1 MKVKNRSC
9 IRRLSFKTLMAAR
22 KRNIIA
28 VLAIALTALLF
39 TSLFTI
45 VMSINETNQNYQF
58 RSVGG
63 YAHGAFKDVD
73 EDQIAVLSAHPDV
86 KAVGVRTV
94 LGLATQ
100 GAFEKDY
107 AEVSYMDDNNAKWSF
122 SQPTVGRTPKS
133 GNEITM
139 DTKALEL
146 LGVKPELGAQVKV
159 TYTLADKE
167 QMGWDITD
175 TFTLVGWWDYDELL
189 SVHFLNVSKEYA
201 QKIERKA
208 VAGGMKPFRTDLSVM
223 LRSSLN
229 IENDLTRIGEDCG
242 YSIGEEAGQLRIGV
256 NWGYT
261 ATQVWDTLGVGG
273 ILAMLAVLIL
283 VAFTGYLVIYN
294 IFQIS
299 VAGDIRYYGLLKT
312 IGVTPK
318 QLRRLIHQQA
328 LLLSALGIPAGL
340 LLGYGVGAA
349 AVPITMSTSTMG
361 GRYTTVSVSPWIFL
375 FSSVFALLTVLL
387 SCARP
392 GRIAGRVSPVE
403 AVCYTERQSSGKTHR
418 KGGKVTPIQM
428 AAANLGRDKK
438 KTALVMV
445 SLSLTVVL
453 LNLLVT
459 FIGGF
464 DMDKYLSRRSCADF
478 LISTPDYF
486 NYRGFSLTKEAV
498 EPVRA
503 NTAHSLEGFAYQTG
517 GVGMYLPE
525 SVWRDEA
532 AFYSRDTDM
541 DIDTLLAQTPR
552 DGDKV
557 QAVSQIEGLDP
568 TLGEKLTVIDG
579 SLDSL
584 WEPDSHAIAI
594 AVNLDDSGKL
604 PDPGIY
610 PAVGEKIKVT
620 YGNGDT
626 AYDVNYT
633 VCALVDVPYNMS
645 SRFYTMGYE
654 AILSADALYRDAGE
668 DNVFPMLYLFD
679 TPSPEAEAAA
689 ESYLAQLTSDPD
701 SPLMYESKATHRAYF
716 QEFRM
721 TFVIL
726 GGLLCAIIGIG
737 GYSEFLQR
745 HDDRHS
751 GAEPGIR
758 GFAVG
763 GHDRPSAG
771 NHASLGGA
779 AVHPWFRPDRGASV
793 RRGEPAGGAAS
804 GKRLLVLQLSLHHH
818 PGTGHAARIY
828 RAWLCHPG
836 GHVPSGGEA
845 EHRRAAEKSGYV
857 TMETAGSRS
866 ASRCFLNF
874 FALSCVLLE
883 LY

>member
-1 MKVKNRSC
+1 MKVKNGSC
-9 IRRLSFKTLMAAR
+9 IRHLSFKTLMAAR

-201 QKIERKA
+201 QKIEKKA
-208 VAGGMKPFRTDLSVM
+208 VAGGLKPFRTDLSVM

-318 QLRRLIHQQA
+318 QLRRLIRQQA
-328 LLLSALGIPAGL
+328 LLLSALGIPVGL

-349 AVPITMSTSTMG
+349 AVPITMSTSMRQKADYIKMYEYIIPKVLKAEDPQAFYWPASPSSG
-361 GRYTTVSVSPWIFL
+361 GSFDDPQDPTRGDVHYWMVWHGLLPFTDYRNHQFRYVSEFGFQSFPCMETIESFTAPEDRNV
-375 FSSVFALLTVLL
+375 FSYVMEKHQRNASAN
-387 SCARP
+387 
-392 GRIAGRVSPVE
+392 GRILFYLSQMYLYPRSLELLVYASQLLQAQAMQYGVEHWRRHRGCCMGAVVWQLNDCWPVASWASIDYFGRWKALHYYEKRFFAPVLISCHEEGILSQNTNVNAEPFGLKKSAHLNVSNETMQKFRGKAKWSLRRPDASVIEEGSFDVTVPALSAVWLPEQDFSNYGTYDTYYSYQLLDEAGNGVGEGSVLFCAPKHFRFADPELNAFVKDDDIIVTAKGYARSVE
-403 AVCYTERQSSGKTHR
+403 
-418 KGGKVTPIQM
+418 IQ
-428 AAANLGRDKK
+428 AGAD
-438 KTALVMV
+438 
-445 SLSLTVVL
+445 VVL
-453 LNLLVT
+453 SDNY
-459 FIGGF
+459 F
-464 DMDKYLSRRSCADF
+464 DMD
-478 LISTPDYF
+478 
-486 NYRGFSLTKEAV
+486 
-498 EPVRA
+498 
-503 NTAHSLEGFAYQTG
+503 G
-517 GVGMYLPE
+517 GVKAVKILRGSVDSVSVR
-525 SVWRDEA
+525 SVW
-532 AFYSRDTDM
+532 
-541 DIDTLLAQTPR
+541 DIR
-552 DGDKV
+552 
-557 QAVSQIEGLDP
+557 
-568 TLGEKLTVIDG
+568 
-579 SLDSL
+579 
-584 WEPDSHAIAI
+584 
-594 AVNLDDSGKL
+594 
-604 PDPGIY
+604 
-610 PAVGEKIKVT
+610 
-620 YGNGDT
+620 
-626 AYDVNYT
+626 
-633 VCALVDVPYNMS
+633 
-645 SRFYTMGYE
+645 
-654 AILSADALYRDAGE
+654 
-668 DNVFPMLYLFD
+668 
-679 TPSPEAEAAA
+679 
-689 ESYLAQLTSDPD
+689 
-701 SPLMYESKATHRAYF
+701 
-716 QEFRM
+716 
-721 TFVIL
+721 
-726 GGLLCAIIGIG
+726 
-737 GYSEFLQR
+737 
-745 HDDRHS
+745 
-751 GAEPGIR
+751 
-758 GFAVG
+758 
-763 GHDRPSAG
+763 
-771 NHASLGGA
+771 
-779 AVHPWFRPDRGASV
+779 
-793 RRGEPAGGAAS
+793 
-804 GKRLLVLQLSLHHH
+804 
-818 PGTGHAARIY
+818 
-828 RAWLCHPG
+828 
-836 GHVPSGGEA
+836 
-845 EHRRAAEKSGYV
+845 
-857 TMETAGSRS
+857 
-866 ASRCFLNF
+866 
-874 FALSCVLLE
+874 
-883 LY
+883 

>member
-1 MKVKNRSC
+1 MKVKNGSC
-9 IRRLSFKTLMAAR
+9 IRHSSFKTLTAAK

-45 VMSINETNQNYQF
+45 VLSINETNQNYQF

-122 SQPTVGRTPKS
+122 SQPTVGRTPQS

-146 LGVKPELGAQVKV
+146 LGVKPELGAQVNV

-167 QMGWDITD
+167 QMGWDVTD
-175 TFTLVGWWDYDELL
+175 TFTLVGWWDYDELM

-201 QKIERKA
+201 QKINKLA
-208 VAGGMKPFRTDLSVM
+208 VAGGLKPFRTDLSVM

-261 ATQVWDTLGVGG
+261 ATQVWDTLGMGG

-318 QLRRLIHQQA
+318 QLRRLIRQQA

-340 LLGYGVGAA
+340 LLGYGVGVV
-349 AVPITMSTSTMG
+349 AVPITMSTSTVG
-361 GRYTTVSVSPWIFL
+361 GKYTTVSISPWIFL
-375 FSSVFALLTVLL
+375 FSTVFALLTVLL

-403 AVCYTERQSSGKTHR
+403 AVRYTERQSAGKTHR
-418 KGGKVTPIQM
+418 KGGKVTPVQM

-464 DMDKYLSRRSCADF
+464 DMDKYLSQRSCADF
-478 LISTPDYF
+478 LISTPGYF
-486 NYRGFSLTKEAV
+486 NYRGSTLTKEAV

-503 NTAHSLEGFAYQTG
+503 NTMHSLEGFAYQTG

-525 SVWRDEA
+525 NVWRDEA
-532 AFYSRDTDM
+532 AHYSRYTDM

-557 QAVSQIEGLDP
+557 QALSQIEGLDP
-568 TLGEKLTVIDG
+568 ALGEKLMVIDG
-579 SLDSL
+579 SLGPL
-584 WEPDSHAIAI
+584 WEPDSYAIAI

-604 PDPGIY
+604 SAPESY

-620 YGNGDT
+620 YGNGD
-626 AYDVNYT
+626 AAHNVNYT
-633 VCALVDVPYNMS
+633 VCALVDLPYNMS
-645 SRFYTMGYE
+645 SRFYTMGYQ
-654 AILSADALYRDAGE
+654 AILSADALFRDAGE

-679 TPSPEAEAAA
+679 TPDEESEAAA
-689 ESYLAQLTSDPD
+689 ESYLARLTSDPD
-701 SPLMYESKATHRAYF
+701 SPLVYESKATHRAYF
-716 QEFRM
+716 REFQM

-726 GGLLCAIIGIG
+726 GGLLCAIIGIV
-737 GYSEFLQR
+737 
-745 HDDRHS
+745 
-751 GAEPGIR
+751 GI
-758 GFAVG
+758 
-763 GHDRPSAG
+763 
-771 NHASLGGA
+771 
-779 AVHPWFRPDRGASV
+779 
-793 RRGEPAGGAAS
+793 
-804 GKRLLVLQLSLHHH
+804 
-818 PGTGHAARIY
+818 
-828 RAWLCHPG
+828 
-836 GHVPSGGEA
+836 
-845 EHRRAAEKSGYV
+845 
-857 TMETAGSRS
+857 
-866 ASRCFLNF
+866 LNF
-874 FALSCVLLE
+874 FNAMMTAILARSREFAVLQAVGMTGRQLKEMLLWEGLLYTLGSGLIAGLLSAAVNPLAGQLLE
-883 LY
+883 GAYWFYSYHYTITPVLAMLPVFLLLGCAIPALMYRQAVKQSIVERLRSLDT

>member
-1 MKVKNRSC
+1 MKVKNGSC

-94 LGLATQ
+94 LGLAMQ

-201 QKIERKA
+201 QKIEKKA
-208 VAGGMKPFRTDLSVM
+208 VAGGLKPFRTDLSVM

-318 QLRRLIHQQA
+318 QLRRLIRQQA
-328 LLLSALGIPAGL
+328 LLLSALGIPVGL

-349 AVPITMSTSTMG
+349 AVPITMSTSTVG

-375 FSSVFALLTVLL
+375 FSTVFALLTVLL

-403 AVCYTERQSSGKTHR
+403 AVRYTERQSAGKTHR
-418 KGGKVTPIQM
+418 KGSKVTPVQM

-486 NYRGFSLTKEAV
+486 NYRGFPLTKEAV

-541 DIDTLLAQTPR
+541 DIDALLAQTPR

-557 QAVSQIEGLDP
+557 QAASQIEGLDP

-610 PAVGEKIKVT
+610 PTVGEKIKVT

-721 TFVIL
+721 AFVIL
-726 GGLLCAIIGIG
+726 GGLLCAIIGIV
-737 GYSEFLQR
+737 
-745 HDDRHS
+745 
-751 GAEPGIR
+751 GI
-758 GFAVG
+758 
-763 GHDRPSAG
+763 
-771 NHASLGGA
+771 
-779 AVHPWFRPDRGASV
+779 
-793 RRGEPAGGAAS
+793 
-804 GKRLLVLQLSLHHH
+804 
-818 PGTGHAARIY
+818 
-828 RAWLCHPG
+828 
-836 GHVPSGGEA
+836 
-845 EHRRAAEKSGYV
+845 
-857 TMETAGSRS
+857 
-866 ASRCFLNF
+866 LNF
-874 FALSCVLLE
+874 FNAMMTAILARSREFAVLQSVGMTGRQLETMLLWEGLLYTLGSGLIAGLLSAAINPLAGRLLE
-883 LY
+883 SAYWFYSYHYTITPVLAMLPAFIVLGCAIPAVMYRQAVKQSIVERLRSLDT

>member
-1 MKVKNRSC
+1 MKVKNGSC
-9 IRRLSFKTLMAAR
+9 IRHLSFKTLMSAK

-73 EDQIAVLSAHPDV
+73 EDQIAVLSAHPGV

-107 AEVSYMDDNNAKWSF
+107 AEISYMDDNNAKWSF

-133 GNEITM
+133 GNEISM

-167 QMGWDITD
+167 QMGWDVTD

-201 QKIERKA
+201 QKIEKKA

-261 ATQVWDTLGVGG
+261 ATQIWDTLGVGG

-318 QLRRLIHQQA
+318 QLRRLIRQQA
-328 LLLSALGIPAGL
+328 LLLSALGIPVGL

-403 AVCYTERQSSGKTHR
+403 AVRYTERQSAGKTHR
-418 KGGKVTPIQM
+418 KGSKVTPVQM

-541 DIDTLLAQTPR
+541 DIDALLAQTPR

-668 DNVFPMLYLFD
+668 DNVFPMVYLFD

-716 QEFRM
+716 HEFRM

-726 GGLLCAIIGIG
+726 GGLLCAIIGVV
-737 GYSEFLQR
+737 
-745 HDDRHS
+745 
-751 GAEPGIR
+751 GI
-758 GFAVG
+758 
-763 GHDRPSAG
+763 
-771 NHASLGGA
+771 
-779 AVHPWFRPDRGASV
+779 
-793 RRGEPAGGAAS
+793 
-804 GKRLLVLQLSLHHH
+804 
-818 PGTGHAARIY
+818 
-828 RAWLCHPG
+828 
-836 GHVPSGGEA
+836 
-845 EHRRAAEKSGYV
+845 
-857 TMETAGSRS
+857 
-866 ASRCFLNF
+866 LNF
-874 FALSCVLLE
+874 FNAMMTAILARSREFAVLQSVGMTGRQLETMLLWEGLLYTLGSGLIAGLLSAAVNPLAGRLLE
-883 LY
+883 SAYWFYSYHYTITPVLAMLPAFIVLGCAIPAVMYRQAVKQSIVERLRSLDT

>member
-1 MKVKNRSC
+1 MKVKNGSC
-9 IRRLSFKTLMAAR
+9 IRHLSFKTLMAAR

-318 QLRRLIHQQA
+318 QLRRLIRQQA
-328 LLLSALGIPAGL
+328 LLLSVLGIPVGL

-375 FSSVFALLTVLL
+375 FSTVFALLTVLL

-403 AVCYTERQSSGKTHR
+403 AVRYTERQSAGKTHR
-418 KGGKVTPIQM
+418 KGSKVTPVQM

-541 DIDTLLAQTPR
+541 DIDALLAQTPR

-557 QAVSQIEGLDP
+557 QAASQIEGLDP

-584 WEPDSHAIAI
+584 WEPGSHAIAI

-668 DNVFPMLYLFD
+668 DNVFPMVYLFD

-716 QEFRM
+716 REFRM

-726 GGLLCAIIGIG
+726 GGLLCAIIGIV
-737 GYSEFLQR
+737 
-745 HDDRHS
+745 
-751 GAEPGIR
+751 GI
-758 GFAVG
+758 
-763 GHDRPSAG
+763 
-771 NHASLGGA
+771 
-779 AVHPWFRPDRGASV
+779 
-793 RRGEPAGGAAS
+793 
-804 GKRLLVLQLSLHHH
+804 
-818 PGTGHAARIY
+818 
-828 RAWLCHPG
+828 
-836 GHVPSGGEA
+836 
-845 EHRRAAEKSGYV
+845 
-857 TMETAGSRS
+857 
-866 ASRCFLNF
+866 LNF
-874 FALSCVLLE
+874 FNAMMTAILARSREFAVLQSVGMTGRQLETMLLWEGLLYTLGSGLIAGLLSAAINPLAGRLLE
-883 LY
+883 SAYWFYSYHYTITPVLAMLPAFIVLGCAIPAVMYRQAVKQSIVERLRSLDT

>member
-1 MKVKNRSC
+1 MKVKNGSC
-9 IRRLSFKTLMAAR
+9 IRHLSFKTLMAAR

-201 QKIERKA
+201 QKIEKKA
-208 VAGGMKPFRTDLSVM
+208 VAGGLKPFRTDLSVM

-318 QLRRLIHQQA
+318 QLRRLIRQQA
-328 LLLSALGIPAGL
+328 LLLSVLGIPVGL

-349 AVPITMSTSTMG
+349 AVPITMSISTVG

-375 FSSVFALLTVLL
+375 FSTVFALLTVLL

-403 AVCYTERQSSGKTHR
+403 AVRYTERQSAGKTYR
-418 KGGKVTPIQM
+418 KGGKVTPVQM
-428 AAANLGRDKK
+428 AAVNLGRDKK

-517 GVGMYLPE
+517 EVGMYLPE

-532 AFYSRDTDM
+532 VFYSRDTDM
-541 DIDTLLAQTPR
+541 DIDALLAQTPR

-689 ESYLAQLTSDPD
+689 ESYLARLTSDPD

-726 GGLLCAIIGIG
+726 GGLLCAIIGIV
-737 GYSEFLQR
+737 
-745 HDDRHS
+745 
-751 GAEPGIR
+751 GI
-758 GFAVG
+758 
-763 GHDRPSAG
+763 
-771 NHASLGGA
+771 
-779 AVHPWFRPDRGASV
+779 
-793 RRGEPAGGAAS
+793 
-804 GKRLLVLQLSLHHH
+804 
-818 PGTGHAARIY
+818 
-828 RAWLCHPG
+828 
-836 GHVPSGGEA
+836 
-845 EHRRAAEKSGYV
+845 
-857 TMETAGSRS
+857 
-866 ASRCFLNF
+866 LNF
-874 FALSCVLLE
+874 FNAMMTAILARSREFAVLQSVGMTGRQLETMLLWEGLLYTLGSGLIAGLLSAAVNPLAGRLLE
-883 LY
+883 SAYWFYSYHYTITPVLAMLPAFIVLGCAIPAVMYRQAVKQSIVERLRSLDT

>member
-1 MKVKNRSC
+1 MKVKNGSC
-9 IRRLSFKTLMAAR
+9 IRHLSFKTLMAAR

-201 QKIERKA
+201 QKIDKLA
-208 VAGGMKPFRTDLSVM
+208 VAGGLKPFRTDLSVM

-242 YSIGEEAGQLRIGV
+242 YSIGEETGQLRIGV

-318 QLRRLIHQQA
+318 QLRRLIRQQA
-328 LLLSALGIPAGL
+328 LLLSVLGIPVGL

-375 FSSVFALLTVLL
+375 FSTVFALLTVLL

-403 AVCYTERQSSGKTHR
+403 AVRYTERQSAGKTHR
-418 KGGKVTPIQM
+418 KGSKVTPVQM

-541 DIDTLLAQTPR
+541 DIDALLAQTPR

-557 QAVSQIEGLDP
+557 QAASQIEGLDP

-584 WEPDSHAIAI
+584 WEPGSHAIAI

-668 DNVFPMLYLFD
+668 DNVFPMVYLFD

-716 QEFRM
+716 REFRM

-726 GGLLCAIIGIG
+726 GGLLCAIIGIV
-737 GYSEFLQR
+737 
-745 HDDRHS
+745 
-751 GAEPGIR
+751 GI
-758 GFAVG
+758 
-763 GHDRPSAG
+763 
-771 NHASLGGA
+771 
-779 AVHPWFRPDRGASV
+779 
-793 RRGEPAGGAAS
+793 
-804 GKRLLVLQLSLHHH
+804 
-818 PGTGHAARIY
+818 
-828 RAWLCHPG
+828 
-836 GHVPSGGEA
+836 
-845 EHRRAAEKSGYV
+845 
-857 TMETAGSRS
+857 
-866 ASRCFLNF
+866 LNF
-874 FALSCVLLE
+874 FNAMMTAILARSREFAVLQSVGMTGRQLETMLLWEGLLYTLGSGLIAGLLSAAINPLAGRLLE
-883 LY
+883 SAYWFYSYHYTITPVLAMLPAFIVLGCAIPAVMYRQAVKQSIVERLRSLDT

>member
-1 MKVKNRSC
+1 MKVKNGSC

-45 VMSINETNQNYQF
+45 VMSINDTNQNYQF

-73 EDQIAVLSAHPDV
+73 KDQIAVLSAHPDV

-139 DTKALEL
+139 DTKAMEL
-146 LGVKPELGAQVKV
+146 LGVKPELGAQVKL

-167 QMGWDITD
+167 QMGWDVTD

-201 QKIERKA
+201 QKIDKLA
-208 VAGGMKPFRTDLSVM
+208 VAGGLKPFRTDLSVM

-242 YSIGEEAGQLRIGV
+242 YSIGEDAGQLRIGV

-273 ILAMLAVLIL
+273 ILAMLAVLVL

-318 QLRRLIHQQA
+318 QLRRLIRQQA
-328 LLLSALGIPAGL
+328 LLLSALGIPVGL
-340 LLGYGVGAA
+340 LLGYAVGAA

-375 FSSVFALLTVLL
+375 FSTVFALLTVLL

-403 AVCYTERQSSGKTHR
+403 AVRYTERQSAGKTHL

-478 LISTPDYF
+478 LISTPSYF
-486 NYRGFSLTKEAV
+486 NYQGSTLTKEAV

-503 NTAHSLEGFAYQTG
+503 NTAHALEGFAYQTG

-532 AFYSRDTDM
+532 AHYSRDTGM
-541 DIDTLLAQTPR
+541 DIDALLAQTPR

-568 TLGEKLTVIDG
+568 ALAEKLTVIDG

-584 WEPDSHAIAI
+584 WEPGSHAIAI
-594 AVNLDDSGKL
+594 AMNLEDSGKL

-626 AYDVNYT
+626 AYDVTYT

-645 SRFYTMGYE
+645 SRFYTMGYQ

-679 TPSPEAEAAA
+679 APSPEAEAAA

-716 QEFRM
+716 REFQM

-726 GGLLCAIIGIG
+726 GGLLCAIIGVV
-737 GYSEFLQR
+737 
-745 HDDRHS
+745 
-751 GAEPGIR
+751 GI
-758 GFAVG
+758 
-763 GHDRPSAG
+763 
-771 NHASLGGA
+771 
-779 AVHPWFRPDRGASV
+779 
-793 RRGEPAGGAAS
+793 
-804 GKRLLVLQLSLHHH
+804 
-818 PGTGHAARIY
+818 
-828 RAWLCHPG
+828 
-836 GHVPSGGEA
+836 
-845 EHRRAAEKSGYV
+845 
-857 TMETAGSRS
+857 
-866 ASRCFLNF
+866 LNF
-874 FALSCVLLE
+874 FNAMMTAILARSREFAVLQSVGMTGRQLETMLLWEGLLYTLGSGLIAGLLSAAINPLAGRLLE
-883 LY
+883 SAYWFYSYHYTITPVLAMLPTFILLGCAIPAVMYRQAVKQSIVERLRGLDT

>member
-1 MKVKNRSC
+1 M
-9 IRRLSFKTLMAAR
+9 
-22 KRNIIA
+22 
-28 VLAIALTALLF
+28 
-39 TSLFTI
+39 
-45 VMSINETNQNYQF
+45 
-58 RSVGG
+58 
-63 YAHGAFKDVD
+63 
-73 EDQIAVLSAHPDV
+73 
-86 KAVGVRTV
+86 
-94 LGLATQ
+94 
-100 GAFEKDY
+100 
-107 AEVSYMDDNNAKWSF
+107 
-122 SQPTVGRTPKS
+122 
-133 GNEITM
+133 
-139 DTKALEL
+139 
-146 LGVKPELGAQVKV
+146 
-159 TYTLADKE
+159 
-167 QMGWDITD
+167 
-175 TFTLVGWWDYDELL
+175 
-189 SVHFLNVSKEYA
+189 
-201 QKIERKA
+201 
-208 VAGGMKPFRTDLSVM
+208 
-223 LRSSLN
+223 
-229 IENDLTRIGEDCG
+229 
-242 YSIGEEAGQLRIGV
+242 
-256 NWGYT
+256 
-261 ATQVWDTLGVGG
+261 
-273 ILAMLAVLIL
+273 
-283 VAFTGYLVIYN
+283 
-294 IFQIS
+294 
-299 VAGDIRYYGLLKT
+299 
-312 IGVTPK
+312 
-318 QLRRLIHQQA
+318 
-328 LLLSALGIPAGL
+328 
-340 LLGYGVGAA
+340 
-349 AVPITMSTSTMG
+349 
-361 GRYTTVSVSPWIFL
+361 
-375 FSSVFALLTVLL
+375 
-387 SCARP
+387 
-392 GRIAGRVSPVE
+392 E

-541 DIDTLLAQTPR
+541 DIDALLAQTPR

-557 QAVSQIEGLDP
+557 QAASQIEGLDP

-668 DNVFPMLYLFD
+668 DNVFPMVYLFD

-689 ESYLAQLTSDPD
+689 ESYLARLTSDPD

-726 GGLLCAIIGIG
+726 GGLLCAIIGIV
-737 GYSEFLQR
+737 
-745 HDDRHS
+745 
-751 GAEPGIR
+751 GI
-758 GFAVG
+758 
-763 GHDRPSAG
+763 
-771 NHASLGGA
+771 
-779 AVHPWFRPDRGASV
+779 
-793 RRGEPAGGAAS
+793 
-804 GKRLLVLQLSLHHH
+804 
-818 PGTGHAARIY
+818 
-828 RAWLCHPG
+828 
-836 GHVPSGGEA
+836 
-845 EHRRAAEKSGYV
+845 
-857 TMETAGSRS
+857 
-866 ASRCFLNF
+866 LNF
-874 FALSCVLLE
+874 FNAMMTAILARSREFAVLQSVGMTGRQLETMLLWEGLLYTLGSGLIAGLLSAAVNPLAGRLLE
-883 LY
+883 SAYWFYSYHYTITPVLAMLPAFIVLGCAIPAVMYRQAVKQSIVERLRSLDT

>member
-1 MKVKNRSC
+1 MKVKNGSC
-9 IRRLSFKTLMAAR
+9 IRHLSFKTLMAAR

-201 QKIERKA
+201 QKIDKLA
-208 VAGGMKPFRTDLSVM
+208 VAGGLKPFRTDLSVM

-242 YSIGEEAGQLRIGV
+242 YSIGEDAGQLRIGV

-318 QLRRLIHQQA
+318 QLRRLIRQQA
-328 LLLSALGIPAGL
+328 LLLSVLGIPVGL

-375 FSSVFALLTVLL
+375 FSTVFALLTVLL

-403 AVCYTERQSSGKTHR
+403 AVRYTERQSAGKTHR
-418 KGGKVTPIQM
+418 KGSKVTPVQM

-541 DIDTLLAQTPR
+541 DIDALLAQTPR

-557 QAVSQIEGLDP
+557 QAASQIEGLDP

-584 WEPDSHAIAI
+584 WEPGSHAIAI

-668 DNVFPMLYLFD
+668 DNVFPMVYLFD

-716 QEFRM
+716 REFRM

-726 GGLLCAIIGIG
+726 GGLLCAIIGIV
-737 GYSEFLQR
+737 
-745 HDDRHS
+745 
-751 GAEPGIR
+751 GI
-758 GFAVG
+758 
-763 GHDRPSAG
+763 
-771 NHASLGGA
+771 
-779 AVHPWFRPDRGASV
+779 
-793 RRGEPAGGAAS
+793 
-804 GKRLLVLQLSLHHH
+804 
-818 PGTGHAARIY
+818 
-828 RAWLCHPG
+828 
-836 GHVPSGGEA
+836 
-845 EHRRAAEKSGYV
+845 
-857 TMETAGSRS
+857 
-866 ASRCFLNF
+866 LNF
-874 FALSCVLLE
+874 FNAMMTAILARSREFAVLQSVGMTGRQLETMLLWEGLLYTLGSGLIAGLLSAAINPLAGRLLE
-883 LY
+883 SAYWFYSYHYTITPVLAMLPAFIVLGCAIPAVMYRQAVKQSIVERLRSLDT

>member
-1 MKVKNRSC
+1 MKVKNGSC
-9 IRRLSFKTLMAAR
+9 IRHLSFKTLMSAR

-318 QLRRLIHQQA
+318 QLRRLIRQQA
-328 LLLSALGIPAGL
+328 LLLSVLGIPVGL

-375 FSSVFALLTVLL
+375 FSTVFALLTVLL

-403 AVCYTERQSSGKTHR
+403 AVRYTERQSAGKTHR
-418 KGGKVTPIQM
+418 KGSKVTPVQM

-604 PDPGIY
+604 PNPGIY

-626 AYDVNYT
+626 AHDVTYT

-668 DNVFPMLYLFD
+668 DNVFPMVYLFD

-716 QEFRM
+716 REFRM

-726 GGLLCAIIGIG
+726 GGLLCAIIGIV
-737 GYSEFLQR
+737 
-745 HDDRHS
+745 
-751 GAEPGIR
+751 GI
-758 GFAVG
+758 
-763 GHDRPSAG
+763 
-771 NHASLGGA
+771 
-779 AVHPWFRPDRGASV
+779 
-793 RRGEPAGGAAS
+793 
-804 GKRLLVLQLSLHHH
+804 
-818 PGTGHAARIY
+818 
-828 RAWLCHPG
+828 
-836 GHVPSGGEA
+836 
-845 EHRRAAEKSGYV
+845 
-857 TMETAGSRS
+857 
-866 ASRCFLNF
+866 LNF
-874 FALSCVLLE
+874 FNAMMTAILARSREFAVLQSVGMTGRQLETMLLWEGLLYTLGSGLIAGLLSAAINPLAGRLLE
-883 LY
+883 SAYWFYSYHYTITPVLAMLPAFIVLGCAIPAVMYRQAVKQSIVERLRSLDT

>member
-1 MKVKNRSC
+1 MKVKNGSC

-318 QLRRLIHQQA
+318 QLRRLIRQQA

-375 FSSVFALLTVLL
+375 FSTVFALLTVLL

-403 AVCYTERQSSGKTHR
+403 AVRYTERQSAGKTHR
-418 KGGKVTPIQM
+418 KGSKVTPVQM

-541 DIDTLLAQTPR
+541 DIDALLAQTPR

-557 QAVSQIEGLDP
+557 QAASQIEGLDP

-584 WEPDSHAIAI
+584 WEPGSHAIAI

-716 QEFRM
+716 REFRM

-726 GGLLCAIIGIG
+726 GGLLCAIIGIV
-737 GYSEFLQR
+737 
-745 HDDRHS
+745 
-751 GAEPGIR
+751 GI
-758 GFAVG
+758 
-763 GHDRPSAG
+763 
-771 NHASLGGA
+771 
-779 AVHPWFRPDRGASV
+779 
-793 RRGEPAGGAAS
+793 
-804 GKRLLVLQLSLHHH
+804 
-818 PGTGHAARIY
+818 
-828 RAWLCHPG
+828 
-836 GHVPSGGEA
+836 
-845 EHRRAAEKSGYV
+845 
-857 TMETAGSRS
+857 
-866 ASRCFLNF
+866 LNF
-874 FALSCVLLE
+874 FNAMMTAILARSREFAVLQSVGMTGRQLETMLLWEGLLYTLGSGLIAGLLSAAINPLAGRLLE
-883 LY
+883 SAYWFYSYHYTITPVLAMLPAFIVLGCAIPAVMYRQAVKQSIVERLRSLDT

>member
-1 MKVKNRSC
+1 MKVKNGSC
-9 IRRLSFKTLMAAR
+9 IRHLSFKTLMAAR

-167 QMGWDITD
+167 QMGWDVTD
-175 TFTLVGWWDYDELL
+175 TFTLVGWWDYDELM

-201 QKIERKA
+201 QKIEKKA
-208 VAGGMKPFRTDLSVM
+208 VAGGLKPFRTDLSVM

-318 QLRRLIHQQA
+318 QLRRLIRQQA

-349 AVPITMSTSTMG
+349 AVPITMSISTMG
-361 GRYTTVSVSPWIFL
+361 GRYTAVSVSPWIFL
-375 FSSVFALLTVLL
+375 FSTVFALLTVLL

-403 AVCYTERQSSGKTHR
+403 AVRYTERQSAGKTHR
-418 KGGKVTPIQM
+418 KGSKVTPVQM

-464 DMDKYLSRRSCADF
+464 DMDKYLSRQSCADF

-541 DIDTLLAQTPR
+541 DIDALLAQTPR

-557 QAVSQIEGLDP
+557 QAASQIEGLDP

-716 QEFRM
+716 RESQM

-726 GGLLCAIIGIG
+726 GGLLCAIIGIV
-737 GYSEFLQR
+737 
-745 HDDRHS
+745 
-751 GAEPGIR
+751 GI
-758 GFAVG
+758 
-763 GHDRPSAG
+763 
-771 NHASLGGA
+771 
-779 AVHPWFRPDRGASV
+779 
-793 RRGEPAGGAAS
+793 
-804 GKRLLVLQLSLHHH
+804 
-818 PGTGHAARIY
+818 
-828 RAWLCHPG
+828 
-836 GHVPSGGEA
+836 
-845 EHRRAAEKSGYV
+845 
-857 TMETAGSRS
+857 
-866 ASRCFLNF
+866 LNF
-874 FALSCVLLE
+874 FNAMMTAILARSREFAVLQSVGMTGRQLEEMLLWEGLLYTLGSGLIAGLLSAAVNPLAGRLLE
-883 LY
+883 SAYWFYSYHYTITPVLAMLPAFIVLGCAIPAVMYRQAVKQSIVERLRSLDT

>member
-1 MKVKNRSC
+1 MKVKNGSC
-9 IRRLSFKTLMAAR
+9 IRHLSFKTLMAAR

-201 QKIERKA
+201 QKIDKLA
-208 VAGGMKPFRTDLSVM
+208 VAGGLKPFRTDLSVM

-242 YSIGEEAGQLRIGV
+242 YSIGEETGQLRIGV

-318 QLRRLIHQQA
+318 QLRRLIRQQA

-541 DIDTLLAQTPR
+541 DIDALLAQTPR

-557 QAVSQIEGLDP
+557 QAASQIEGLDP

-584 WEPDSHAIAI
+584 WEPGSHAIAI

-668 DNVFPMLYLFD
+668 DNVFPMVYLFD

-716 QEFRM
+716 REFRM

-726 GGLLCAIIGIG
+726 GGLLCAIIGIV
-737 GYSEFLQR
+737 
-745 HDDRHS
+745 
-751 GAEPGIR
+751 GI
-758 GFAVG
+758 
-763 GHDRPSAG
+763 
-771 NHASLGGA
+771 
-779 AVHPWFRPDRGASV
+779 
-793 RRGEPAGGAAS
+793 
-804 GKRLLVLQLSLHHH
+804 
-818 PGTGHAARIY
+818 
-828 RAWLCHPG
+828 
-836 GHVPSGGEA
+836 
-845 EHRRAAEKSGYV
+845 
-857 TMETAGSRS
+857 
-866 ASRCFLNF
+866 LNF
-874 FALSCVLLE
+874 FNAMMTAILARSREFAVLQSVGMTGRQLETMLLWEGLLYTLGSGLIAGLLSAAINPLAGRLLE
-883 LY
+883 SAYWFYSYHYTITPVLAMLPAFIVLGCAIPAVMYRQAVKQSIVERLRSLDT

>member
-1 MKVKNRSC
+1 MKVKNGSC
-9 IRRLSFKTLMAAR
+9 IRHLSFKTLMAAR

-73 EDQIAVLSAHPDV
+73 EDQIAVLSAHPGV

-201 QKIERKA
+201 QKIEKKA
-208 VAGGMKPFRTDLSVM
+208 VAGGLKPFRTDLSVM

-318 QLRRLIHQQA
+318 QLRRLIRQQA

-349 AVPITMSTSTMG
+349 AVPITMSISTMG

-375 FSSVFALLTVLL
+375 FSTVFALLTVLL

-403 AVCYTERQSSGKTHR
+403 AVRYTERQSAGKTHR
-418 KGGKVTPIQM
+418 KGSKVTPVQM

-464 DMDKYLSRRSCADF
+464 DMDKYLSRQSCADF

-541 DIDTLLAQTPR
+541 DIDALLAQTPR

-557 QAVSQIEGLDP
+557 QAASQIEGLDP

-594 AVNLDDSGKL
+594 AVNLNDSGKL

-633 VCALVDVPYNMS
+633 VCALVDVPYTMS

-716 QEFRM
+716 LEFRM

-726 GGLLCAIIGIG
+726 GGLLCAIIGIV
-737 GYSEFLQR
+737 
-745 HDDRHS
+745 
-751 GAEPGIR
+751 GI
-758 GFAVG
+758 
-763 GHDRPSAG
+763 
-771 NHASLGGA
+771 
-779 AVHPWFRPDRGASV
+779 
-793 RRGEPAGGAAS
+793 
-804 GKRLLVLQLSLHHH
+804 
-818 PGTGHAARIY
+818 
-828 RAWLCHPG
+828 
-836 GHVPSGGEA
+836 
-845 EHRRAAEKSGYV
+845 
-857 TMETAGSRS
+857 
-866 ASRCFLNF
+866 LNF
-874 FALSCVLLE
+874 FNAMMTAILARSREFAVLQSVGMTGRQLEEMLLWEGLLYTLGSGLIAGLLSAAVNPLAGRLLE
-883 LY
+883 SAYWFYSYHYTITPVLAMLPAFIVLGCAIPAVMYRQAVRQSIVERLRSLDT

>member
-1 MKVKNRSC
+1 MKVKNGSC
-9 IRRLSFKTLMAAR
+9 IRHLSFKTLMAAR

-28 VLAIALTALLF
+28 VLVIALTALLF

-73 EDQIAVLSAHPDV
+73 KDQIKALSAHPDV

-100 GAFEKDY
+100 GAFEKEY

-139 DTKALEL
+139 DTKAMEL
-146 LGVKPELGAQVKV
+146 LGVKPELGAQVKL

-167 QMGWDITD
+167 QMGWDVTD

-201 QKIERKA
+201 QKIDKLA
-208 VAGGMKPFRTDLSVM
+208 VAGGLKPFRTDLSVM

-229 IENDLTRIGEDCG
+229 IENDLTRIGEDCD
-242 YSIGEEAGQLRIGV
+242 YSIGEDAGQLRIGV

-273 ILAMLAVLIL
+273 ILAMLAVLVL

-318 QLRRLIHQQA
+318 QLRRLIRQQA
-328 LLLSALGIPAGL
+328 LLLSVLGIPAGL
-340 LLGYGVGAA
+340 LLGYAVGAA

-375 FSSVFALLTVLL
+375 FSTVFALLTVLL

-541 DIDTLLAQTPR
+541 DIDALLAQTPR

-594 AVNLDDSGKL
+594 AVNLEDSGKL

-668 DNVFPMLYLFD
+668 DNVFPMVYLFD

-689 ESYLAQLTSDPD
+689 ERYLAQLTSDPD

-716 QEFRM
+716 REFQM

-726 GGLLCAIIGIG
+726 GGLLCAIIGVV
-737 GYSEFLQR
+737 
-745 HDDRHS
+745 
-751 GAEPGIR
+751 GI
-758 GFAVG
+758 
-763 GHDRPSAG
+763 
-771 NHASLGGA
+771 
-779 AVHPWFRPDRGASV
+779 
-793 RRGEPAGGAAS
+793 
-804 GKRLLVLQLSLHHH
+804 
-818 PGTGHAARIY
+818 
-828 RAWLCHPG
+828 
-836 GHVPSGGEA
+836 
-845 EHRRAAEKSGYV
+845 
-857 TMETAGSRS
+857 
-866 ASRCFLNF
+866 LNF
-874 FALSCVLLE
+874 FNAMMTAILARSREFAVLQAVGMTGRQLETMLLWEGLLYTLGSGLIAGLLSAAINPLAGRLLE
-883 LY
+883 SAYWFYSYHYTITPVLAMLPAFILLGCAIPAVMYRQAVKQSIVERLRGLDT

>member
-1 MKVKNRSC
+1 MNVKNGSC
-9 IRRLSFKTLMAAR
+9 IRHLSFKTLMAAR

-73 EDQIAVLSAHPDV
+73 EDQIKVLSAHPDV
-86 KAVGVRTV
+86 RAVGVRTV

-139 DTKALEL
+139 DTKAMEL

-167 QMGWDITD
+167 QMGWDVTD

-201 QKIERKA
+201 RKINELA
-208 VAGGMKPFRTDLSVM
+208 VAGGLKPFRTDLSVM

-242 YSIGEEAGQLRIGV
+242 YSIGEEAGQLRIGI

-261 ATQVWDTLGVGG
+261 ATQIWDTLGVGG

-318 QLRRLIHQQA
+318 QLRRLIRQQA

-349 AVPITMSTSTMG
+349 AVPITMSTSTVG

-375 FSSVFALLTVLL
+375 FSTVFALLTVLL
-387 SCARP
+387 SCARS

-403 AVCYTERQSSGKTHR
+403 AVRYTERQSAGKAHR
-418 KGGKVTPIQM
+418 KGGKVTPVQM

-464 DMDKYLSRRSCADF
+464 DMDKYLSQRSCSDF
-478 LISTPDYF
+478 LISTPSYF
-486 NYRGFSLTKEAV
+486 NYQGSTLTKEAV

-503 NTAHSLEGFAYQTG
+503 NTARSLEGFAYQAG

-532 AFYSRDTDM
+532 AHYSRGTDM

-568 TLGEKLTVIDG
+568 ALTEKLTVIDG
-579 SLDSL
+579 SLDAL

-594 AVNLDDSGKL
+594 AVNLDDSGEL

-626 AYDVNYT
+626 EYDVSYT
-633 VCALVDVPYNMS
+633 VCALVDIPYNMS
-645 SRFYTMGYE
+645 SRFYTMGYQGV
-654 AILSADALYRDAGE
+654 LSADALYRDAGE

-679 TPSPEAEAAA
+679 TPDEESEAAA

-716 QEFRM
+716 REFQM

-726 GGLLCAIIGIG
+726 GGLLCAIIGIV
-737 GYSEFLQR
+737 
-745 HDDRHS
+745 
-751 GAEPGIR
+751 GI
-758 GFAVG
+758 
-763 GHDRPSAG
+763 
-771 NHASLGGA
+771 
-779 AVHPWFRPDRGASV
+779 
-793 RRGEPAGGAAS
+793 
-804 GKRLLVLQLSLHHH
+804 
-818 PGTGHAARIY
+818 
-828 RAWLCHPG
+828 
-836 GHVPSGGEA
+836 
-845 EHRRAAEKSGYV
+845 
-857 TMETAGSRS
+857 
-866 ASRCFLNF
+866 LNF
-874 FALSCVLLE
+874 FNAMMTAILARSREFAVLQAVGMTGRQLEEMLLWEGLLYTLGSGLIAGLLSAAINPPAGRLLE
-883 LY
+883 SAYWFYSYHYTITPVLAMLPVFLLLGCAIPAIMYRQAVKQSIVERLRGLDT

>member
-1 MKVKNRSC
+1 MKVKNGSC
-9 IRRLSFKTLMAAR
+9 IRHLSFKTLMAAR

-261 ATQVWDTLGVGG
+261 ATQIWDTLGVGG

-318 QLRRLIHQQA
+318 QLRRLIRQQA

-375 FSSVFALLTVLL
+375 FSTVFALLTVLL

-403 AVCYTERQSSGKTHR
+403 AVRYTERQSAGKTHR
-418 KGGKVTPIQM
+418 KGSKVTPVQM

-604 PDPGIY
+604 PNPGIY

-626 AYDVNYT
+626 AHDVTYT

-689 ESYLAQLTSDPD
+689 ESYLARLTSDPD

-716 QEFRM
+716 REFRM

-726 GGLLCAIIGIG
+726 GGLLCAIIGIV
-737 GYSEFLQR
+737 
-745 HDDRHS
+745 
-751 GAEPGIR
+751 GI
-758 GFAVG
+758 
-763 GHDRPSAG
+763 
-771 NHASLGGA
+771 
-779 AVHPWFRPDRGASV
+779 
-793 RRGEPAGGAAS
+793 
-804 GKRLLVLQLSLHHH
+804 
-818 PGTGHAARIY
+818 
-828 RAWLCHPG
+828 
-836 GHVPSGGEA
+836 
-845 EHRRAAEKSGYV
+845 
-857 TMETAGSRS
+857 
-866 ASRCFLNF
+866 LNF
-874 FALSCVLLE
+874 FNAMMTAILARSREFAVLQSVGMTGRQLETMLLWEGLLYTLGSGLIAGLLSAAINPLAGRLLE
-883 LY
+883 SAYWFYSYHYTITPVLAMLPAFIVLGCAIPAVMYRQAVKQSIVERLRSLDT

>member
-167 QMGWDITD
+167 QMGWDVTD

-201 QKIERKA
+201 QKIEKKA
-208 VAGGMKPFRTDLSVM
+208 VAGGLKPFRTDLSVM

-318 QLRRLIHQQA
+318 QLRRLIRQQA
-328 LLLSALGIPAGL
+328 LLLSALGIPVGL

-403 AVCYTERQSSGKTHR
+403 AVRYTERQSSGKTHR
-418 KGGKVTPIQM
+418 KGSKVTPVQM

-541 DIDTLLAQTPR
+541 DIDALLAQTPR

-557 QAVSQIEGLDP
+557 QAASQIEGLDP

-668 DNVFPMLYLFD
+668 DNVFPMVYLFD

-689 ESYLAQLTSDPD
+689 ESYLARLTSDPD

-726 GGLLCAIIGIG
+726 GWLLCAIIGIV
-737 GYSEFLQR
+737 
-745 HDDRHS
+745 
-751 GAEPGIR
+751 GI
-758 GFAVG
+758 
-763 GHDRPSAG
+763 
-771 NHASLGGA
+771 
-779 AVHPWFRPDRGASV
+779 
-793 RRGEPAGGAAS
+793 
-804 GKRLLVLQLSLHHH
+804 
-818 PGTGHAARIY
+818 
-828 RAWLCHPG
+828 
-836 GHVPSGGEA
+836 
-845 EHRRAAEKSGYV
+845 
-857 TMETAGSRS
+857 
-866 ASRCFLNF
+866 LNF
-874 FALSCVLLE
+874 FNAMMTAILARSREFAVLQSVGMTGRQLETMLLWEGLLYTLGSGLIAGLLSAAVNPLAGRLLE
-883 LY
+883 SAYWFYSYHYTITPVLAMLPAFIVLGCAIPAVMYRQAVKQSIVERLRSLDT

>member
-1 MKVKNRSC
+1 MKVKNGSC
-9 IRRLSFKTLMAAR
+9 IRHLSFKTLMSAK

-189 SVHFLNVSKEYA
+189 SVHFFNVSKEYA
-201 QKIERKA
+201 QKIEKKA

-261 ATQVWDTLGVGG
+261 ATQIWDTLGVGG

-318 QLRRLIHQQA
+318 QLRRLIRQQA
-328 LLLSALGIPAGL
+328 LLLSALGIPVGL

-403 AVCYTERQSSGKTHR
+403 AVRYTERQSAGKTHR
-418 KGGKVTPIQM
+418 KGSKVTPVQM

-541 DIDTLLAQTPR
+541 DIDALLAQTPR

-668 DNVFPMLYLFD
+668 DNVFPMVYLFD

-716 QEFRM
+716 HEFRM

-726 GGLLCAIIGIG
+726 GGLLCAIIGVV
-737 GYSEFLQR
+737 
-745 HDDRHS
+745 
-751 GAEPGIR
+751 GI
-758 GFAVG
+758 
-763 GHDRPSAG
+763 
-771 NHASLGGA
+771 
-779 AVHPWFRPDRGASV
+779 
-793 RRGEPAGGAAS
+793 
-804 GKRLLVLQLSLHHH
+804 
-818 PGTGHAARIY
+818 
-828 RAWLCHPG
+828 
-836 GHVPSGGEA
+836 
-845 EHRRAAEKSGYV
+845 
-857 TMETAGSRS
+857 
-866 ASRCFLNF
+866 LNF
-874 FALSCVLLE
+874 FNAMMTAILARSREFAVLQSVGMTGRQLETMLLWEGLLYTLGSGLIAGLLSAAVNPLAGRLLE
-883 LY
+883 SAYWFYSYHYTITPVLAMLPAFIVLGCAIPAVMYRQAVKQSIVERLRSLDT

>member
-1 MKVKNRSC
+1 MKVKNGSC
-9 IRRLSFKTLMAAR
+9 IRHLSFKTLMAAR

-73 EDQIAVLSAHPDV
+73 EDQIAALSAHPDV

-146 LGVKPELGAQVKV
+146 LGVKPV
-159 TYTLADKE
+159 
-167 QMGWDITD
+167 
-175 TFTLVGWWDYDELL
+175 
-189 SVHFLNVSKEYA
+189 
-201 QKIERKA
+201 
-208 VAGGMKPFRTDLSVM
+208 RTDLSVM

-318 QLRRLIHQQA
+318 QLRRLIRQQA
-328 LLLSALGIPAGL
+328 LLLSALGIPVGL

-375 FSSVFALLTVLL
+375 FSTVFALLTVLL

-403 AVCYTERQSSGKTHR
+403 AVRYTERQSAGKTHR
-418 KGGKVTPIQM
+418 KGSKVTPVQM

-557 QAVSQIEGLDP
+557 QAASQIEGLDP
-568 TLGEKLTVIDG
+568 ALGEKLTVIDG

-668 DNVFPMLYLFD
+668 DNVFPMVYLFD

-726 GGLLCAIIGIG
+726 GGLLCAIIGIV
-737 GYSEFLQR
+737 
-745 HDDRHS
+745 
-751 GAEPGIR
+751 GI
-758 GFAVG
+758 
-763 GHDRPSAG
+763 
-771 NHASLGGA
+771 
-779 AVHPWFRPDRGASV
+779 
-793 RRGEPAGGAAS
+793 
-804 GKRLLVLQLSLHHH
+804 
-818 PGTGHAARIY
+818 
-828 RAWLCHPG
+828 
-836 GHVPSGGEA
+836 
-845 EHRRAAEKSGYV
+845 
-857 TMETAGSRS
+857 
-866 ASRCFLNF
+866 LNF
-874 FALSCVLLE
+874 FNAMMTAILARSREFAVLQSVGMTGRQLETMLLWEGLLYTLGSGLIAGLLSAAVNPLAGRLLE
-883 LY
+883 SAYWFYSYHYTITPVLAMLPAFIVLGCAIPAVMYRQAVKQSIVERLRSLDT

>member
-1 MKVKNRSC
+1 MKVKNGSC
-9 IRRLSFKTLMAAR
+9 IRHLSFKTLMAAR

-201 QKIERKA
+201 QKIDKLA
-208 VAGGMKPFRTDLSVM
+208 VAGGLKPFRTDLSVM

-242 YSIGEEAGQLRIGV
+242 YSIGEETGQLRIGV

-318 QLRRLIHQQA
+318 QLRRLIRQQA
-328 LLLSALGIPAGL
+328 LLLSALGIPVGL

-403 AVCYTERQSSGKTHR
+403 AVRYTERQSAGKTHR
-418 KGGKVTPIQM
+418 KGSKVTPVQM

-541 DIDTLLAQTPR
+541 DIDALLAQTPR

-557 QAVSQIEGLDP
+557 QAASQIEGLDP

-668 DNVFPMLYLFD
+668 DNVFPMVYLFD

-716 QEFRM
+716 REFRM

-726 GGLLCAIIGIG
+726 GGLLCAIIGIV
-737 GYSEFLQR
+737 
-745 HDDRHS
+745 
-751 GAEPGIR
+751 GI
-758 GFAVG
+758 
-763 GHDRPSAG
+763 
-771 NHASLGGA
+771 
-779 AVHPWFRPDRGASV
+779 
-793 RRGEPAGGAAS
+793 
-804 GKRLLVLQLSLHHH
+804 
-818 PGTGHAARIY
+818 
-828 RAWLCHPG
+828 
-836 GHVPSGGEA
+836 
-845 EHRRAAEKSGYV
+845 
-857 TMETAGSRS
+857 
-866 ASRCFLNF
+866 LNF
-874 FALSCVLLE
+874 FNAMMTAILARSREFAVLQSVGMTGRQLETMLLWEGLLYTLGSGLIAGLLSAAINPLAGRLLE
-883 LY
+883 SAYWFYSYHYTITPVLAMLPAFIVLGCAIPAVMYRQAVKQSIVERLRSLDT

>member
-1 MKVKNRSC
+1 MKVKNGSC
-9 IRRLSFKTLMAAR
+9 IRHLSFKTLMAAR

-94 LGLATQ
+94 LGLAMQ

-146 LGVKPELGAQVKV
+146 LGVMPELGAQVKV

-318 QLRRLIHQQA
+318 QLRRLIRQQA
-328 LLLSALGIPAGL
+328 LLLSALGIPVGL

-349 AVPITMSTSTMG
+349 AKVYFDKTPAELSLSEA
-361 GRYTTVSVSPWIFL
+361 
-375 FSSVFALLTVLL
+375 ALLAGIIKAPSNYAPHVNLEKSVQRRDYVLRSMADCGYITDSQADRAARETVQL
-387 SCARP
+387 AANIDD
-392 GRIAGRVSPVE
+392 G
-403 AVCYTERQSSGKTHR
+403 SSGWF
-418 KGGKVTPIQM
+418 M
-428 AAANLGRDKK
+428 DAALEEA
-438 KTALVMV
+438 AEA
-445 SLSLTVVL
+445 LSLTMDEL
-453 LNLLVT
+453 LSGGYRIETQYDSEFQRAADALFDDPDRFPDSAADGTPVQAALVAMEPT
-459 FIGGF
+459 SGAVRALVGGRSY
-464 DMDKYLSRRSCADF
+464 DVRLGLNRATGIRRSPGSA
-478 LISTPDYF
+478 IKPVSTYAAAIDRYGLSPT
-486 NYRGFSLTKEAV
+486 SMV
-498 EPVRA
+498 E
-503 NTAHSLEGFAYQTG
+503 
-517 GVGMYLPE
+517 
-525 SVWRDEA
+525 D
-532 AFYSRDTDM
+532 
-541 DIDTLLAQTPR
+541 TPR
-552 DGDKV
+552 DFGNGYSPGN
-557 QAVSQIEGLDP
+557 AG
-568 TLGEKLTVIDG
+568 G
-579 SLDSL
+579 S
-584 WEPDSHAIAI
+584 
-594 AVNLDDSGKL
+594 
-604 PDPGIY
+604 
-610 PAVGEKIKVT
+610 T
-620 YGNGDT
+620 YG
-626 AYDVNYT
+626 T
-633 VCALVDVPYNMS
+633 VTLREAL
-645 SRFYTMGYE
+645 
-654 AILSADALYRDAGE
+654 
-668 DNVFPMLYLFD
+668 
-679 TPSPEAEAAA
+679 
-689 ESYLAQLTSDPD
+689 
-701 SPLMYESKATHRAYF
+701 
-716 QEFRM
+716 
-721 TFVIL
+721 
-726 GGLLCAIIGIG
+726 
-737 GYSEFLQR
+737 
-745 HDDRHS
+745 
-751 GAEPGIR
+751 
-758 GFAVG
+758 
-763 GHDRPSAG
+763 
-771 NHASLGGA
+771 
-779 AVHPWFRPDRGASV
+779 
-793 RRGEPAGGAAS
+793 
-804 GKRLLVLQLSLHHH
+804 
-818 PGTGHAARIY
+818 
-828 RAWLCHPG
+828 
-836 GHVPSGGEA
+836 
-845 EHRRAAEKSGYV
+845 
-857 TMETAGSRS
+857 SRS
-866 ASRCFLNF
+866 LNV
-874 FALSCVLLE
+874 ATVDLADLVGVSAVRGYAE
-883 LY
+883 RSG

>member
-1 MKVKNRSC
+1 MKVKNGSC
-9 IRRLSFKTLMAAR
+9 IRHLSFKTLMAAR

-189 SVHFLNVSKEYA
+189 SVHFLNVSKEYV
-201 QKIERKA
+201 QKIEKKA
-208 VAGGMKPFRTDLSVM
+208 VAGGLKPFRTDLSVM

-242 YSIGEEAGQLRIGV
+242 YSIGEDAGQLRIGV

-318 QLRRLIHQQA
+318 QLRRLIRQQA
-328 LLLSALGIPAGL
+328 LLLSVLGIPAGL

-349 AVPITMSTSTMG
+349 AVPITMSTSTVG

-403 AVCYTERQSSGKTHR
+403 AVRYTERQSAGKTHR
-418 KGGKVTPIQM
+418 KGSKVTPVQM

-541 DIDTLLAQTPR
+541 DIDALLAQTPR

-557 QAVSQIEGLDP
+557 QAASQIEGLDP

-626 AYDVNYT
+626 AHDVNYT

-721 TFVIL
+721 IFVIL
-726 GGLLCAIIGIG
+726 GGLLCAIIGIV
-737 GYSEFLQR
+737 
-745 HDDRHS
+745 
-751 GAEPGIR
+751 GI
-758 GFAVG
+758 
-763 GHDRPSAG
+763 
-771 NHASLGGA
+771 
-779 AVHPWFRPDRGASV
+779 
-793 RRGEPAGGAAS
+793 
-804 GKRLLVLQLSLHHH
+804 
-818 PGTGHAARIY
+818 
-828 RAWLCHPG
+828 
-836 GHVPSGGEA
+836 
-845 EHRRAAEKSGYV
+845 
-857 TMETAGSRS
+857 
-866 ASRCFLNF
+866 LNF
-874 FALSCVLLE
+874 FNAMMTAILARSREFAVLQSVGMTGRQLETMLLWEGLLYTLGSGLIAGLLSAAINPLAGRLLE
-883 LY
+883 SAYWFYSYHYTITPVLAMLPAFIVLGCAIPAVMYRQAVKQSIVERLRSLDT

>member
-1 MKVKNRSC
+1 MKVKNGSC
-9 IRRLSFKTLMAAR
+9 IRHLSFKTLMAAR

-146 LGVKPELGAQVKV
+146 LGVKPELGAQVKL

-167 QMGWDITD
+167 QMGWDVTD

-201 QKIERKA
+201 QKIDKLA
-208 VAGGMKPFRTDLSVM
+208 VAGGLKPFRTDLSVM

-242 YSIGEEAGQLRIGV
+242 YSIGEDAGQLRIGV

-261 ATQVWDTLGVGG
+261 ATQIWDTLGVGG
-273 ILAMLAVLIL
+273 ILAMLAVLVL

-318 QLRRLIHQQA
+318 QLRRLIRQQA
-328 LLLSALGIPAGL
+328 LLLSALGIPVGL
-340 LLGYGVGAA
+340 LLGYAVGAA
-349 AVPITMSTSTMG
+349 AVPITMSASTVG

-375 FSSVFALLTVLL
+375 FSTVFALLTVLL

-541 DIDTLLAQTPR
+541 DIDALLAQTPK

-610 PAVGEKIKVT
+610 PSVGEKIKVT

-626 AYDVNYT
+626 AYDVTYT

-645 SRFYTMGYE
+645 SRFYTMGYQ

-668 DNVFPMLYLFD
+668 DNVFPMVYLFD
-679 TPSPEAEAAA
+679 TPDEESESAA

-716 QEFRM
+716 REFQM

-726 GGLLCAIIGIG
+726 GGLLCAIIGVV
-737 GYSEFLQR
+737 
-745 HDDRHS
+745 
-751 GAEPGIR
+751 GI
-758 GFAVG
+758 
-763 GHDRPSAG
+763 
-771 NHASLGGA
+771 
-779 AVHPWFRPDRGASV
+779 
-793 RRGEPAGGAAS
+793 
-804 GKRLLVLQLSLHHH
+804 
-818 PGTGHAARIY
+818 
-828 RAWLCHPG
+828 
-836 GHVPSGGEA
+836 
-845 EHRRAAEKSGYV
+845 
-857 TMETAGSRS
+857 
-866 ASRCFLNF
+866 LNF
-874 FALSCVLLE
+874 FNAMMTAILARSLEFAVLQSVGMTGRQLETMLLWEGLLYTLGSGLIAGLLSAAINPLAGRLLE
-883 LY
+883 SAYWFYSYHYTITPVLAMLPAFILLGCAIPAVMYRQAVKQSIVERLRGLDT

>member
-1 MKVKNRSC
+1 MKVKNGSC
-9 IRRLSFKTLMAAR
+9 IRHLSFKTLMAAR

-73 EDQIAVLSAHPDV
+73 EDQIAVLSAHPGV

-100 GAFEKDY
+100 GTFEKDY

-201 QKIERKA
+201 QKIEKKA
-208 VAGGMKPFRTDLSVM
+208 VAGGLKPFRTDLSVM

-261 ATQVWDTLGVGG
+261 ATQIWDTLGVGG

-318 QLRRLIHQQA
+318 QLRRLIRQQA

-349 AVPITMSTSTMG
+349 AVPITMSASTVG

-403 AVCYTERQSSGKTHR
+403 AVRYTERQSAGKTHR
-418 KGGKVTPIQM
+418 KGSKVTPVQM

-541 DIDTLLAQTPR
+541 DIDALLAQTPR

-557 QAVSQIEGLDP
+557 QAASQIEGLDP
-568 TLGEKLTVIDG
+568 ALREKLTVIDG

-626 AYDVNYT
+626 AHDVNYT

-721 TFVIL
+721 IFVIL
-726 GGLLCAIIGIG
+726 GGLLCAIIGIV
-737 GYSEFLQR
+737 
-745 HDDRHS
+745 
-751 GAEPGIR
+751 GI
-758 GFAVG
+758 
-763 GHDRPSAG
+763 
-771 NHASLGGA
+771 
-779 AVHPWFRPDRGASV
+779 
-793 RRGEPAGGAAS
+793 
-804 GKRLLVLQLSLHHH
+804 
-818 PGTGHAARIY
+818 
-828 RAWLCHPG
+828 
-836 GHVPSGGEA
+836 
-845 EHRRAAEKSGYV
+845 
-857 TMETAGSRS
+857 
-866 ASRCFLNF
+866 LNF
-874 FALSCVLLE
+874 FNAMMTAILARSREFAVLQSVGMTGRQLETMLLWEGLLYTLGSGLIAGLLSAAINPLAGRLLE
-883 LY
+883 SAYWFYSYHYTITPVLAMLPAFIVLGCAIPAVMYRQAVKQSIVERLRSLDT

>member
-1 MKVKNRSC
+1 MKVKNGSC
-9 IRRLSFKTLMAAR
+9 IRHLSFKTLMAAR

-189 SVHFLNVSKEYA
+189 SVHFLNVSKEYV
-201 QKIERKA
+201 QKIEKKA
-208 VAGGMKPFRTDLSVM
+208 VAGGLKPFRTDLSVM

-242 YSIGEEAGQLRIGV
+242 YSIGEDAGQLRIGV

-318 QLRRLIHQQA
+318 QLRRLIRQQA

-349 AVPITMSTSTMG
+349 AVPITMSASTVG

-403 AVCYTERQSSGKTHR
+403 AVRYTERQSAGKTHR
-418 KGGKVTPIQM
+418 KGSKVTPVQM

-541 DIDTLLAQTPR
+541 DIDALLAQTPR

-557 QAVSQIEGLDP
+557 QAASQIEGLDP

-626 AYDVNYT
+626 AHDVNYT

-721 TFVIL
+721 IFVIL
-726 GGLLCAIIGIG
+726 GGLLCAIIGIV
-737 GYSEFLQR
+737 
-745 HDDRHS
+745 
-751 GAEPGIR
+751 GI
-758 GFAVG
+758 
-763 GHDRPSAG
+763 
-771 NHASLGGA
+771 
-779 AVHPWFRPDRGASV
+779 
-793 RRGEPAGGAAS
+793 
-804 GKRLLVLQLSLHHH
+804 
-818 PGTGHAARIY
+818 
-828 RAWLCHPG
+828 
-836 GHVPSGGEA
+836 
-845 EHRRAAEKSGYV
+845 
-857 TMETAGSRS
+857 
-866 ASRCFLNF
+866 LNF
-874 FALSCVLLE
+874 FNAMMTAILARSREFAVLQSVGMTGRQLETMLLWEGLLYTLGSGLIAGLLSAAINPLAGRLLE
-883 LY
+883 SAYWFYSYHYTITPVLAMLPAFIVLGCAIPAVMYRQAVKQSIVERLRSLDT

>member
-1 MKVKNRSC
+1 MKVKNGSC

-94 LGLATQ
+94 LGLAMQ

-107 AEVSYMDDNNAKWSF
+107 AEVSYMDHNNAKWSF

-242 YSIGEEAGQLRIGV
+242 YSIGEDAGQLRIGV

-261 ATQVWDTLGVGG
+261 ATQIWDTLGVGG

-318 QLRRLIHQQA
+318 QLRRLIRQQA

-349 AVPITMSTSTMG
+349 AVPITMSISTMG

-375 FSSVFALLTVLL
+375 FSTVFALLTVLL

-403 AVCYTERQSSGKTHR
+403 AVRYTERQSAGKTHR
-418 KGGKVTPIQM
+418 KGSKVTPVQM

-464 DMDKYLSRRSCADF
+464 DMDKYLSRQSCADF

-541 DIDTLLAQTPR
+541 DIDALLAQTPR

-716 QEFRM
+716 REFRM

-726 GGLLCAIIGIG
+726 GGLLCAIIGIV
-737 GYSEFLQR
+737 
-745 HDDRHS
+745 
-751 GAEPGIR
+751 GI
-758 GFAVG
+758 
-763 GHDRPSAG
+763 
-771 NHASLGGA
+771 
-779 AVHPWFRPDRGASV
+779 
-793 RRGEPAGGAAS
+793 
-804 GKRLLVLQLSLHHH
+804 
-818 PGTGHAARIY
+818 
-828 RAWLCHPG
+828 
-836 GHVPSGGEA
+836 
-845 EHRRAAEKSGYV
+845 
-857 TMETAGSRS
+857 
-866 ASRCFLNF
+866 LNF
-874 FALSCVLLE
+874 FNAMMTAILARSREFAVLQSVGMTGRQLETMLLWEGLLYTLGSGLIAGLLSAAINPLAGRLLE
-883 LY
+883 SAYWFYSYHYTITPVLAMLPAFIVLGCAIPAVMYRQAVKQSIVERLRSLDT

>member
-1 MKVKNRSC
+1 MKVKNGSC
-9 IRRLSFKTLMAAR
+9 IRHLSFKTLMAAK

-73 EDQIAVLSAHPDV
+73 EDQIAVLSAHPGV

-94 LGLATQ
+94 LGLAMQ

-201 QKIERKA
+201 QKIEKKA
-208 VAGGMKPFRTDLSVM
+208 VAGGLKPFRTDLSVM

-261 ATQVWDTLGVGG
+261 ATQIWDTLGVGG

-318 QLRRLIHQQA
+318 QLRRLIRQQA

-349 AVPITMSTSTMG
+349 AVPITMSASTVG

-392 GRIAGRVSPVE
+392 GRITGRVSPVE
-403 AVCYTERQSSGKTHR
+403 AVRYTERQSAGKTHR
-418 KGGKVTPIQM
+418 KGSKVTPVQM

-541 DIDTLLAQTPR
+541 DIDAFLAQTPR

-626 AYDVNYT
+626 AHDVNYT

-645 SRFYTMGYE
+645 SRFYTMGYQ

-668 DNVFPMLYLFD
+668 DNVSPMLYLFD

-726 GGLLCAIIGIG
+726 GGLLCAIIGIV
-737 GYSEFLQR
+737 
-745 HDDRHS
+745 
-751 GAEPGIR
+751 GI
-758 GFAVG
+758 
-763 GHDRPSAG
+763 
-771 NHASLGGA
+771 
-779 AVHPWFRPDRGASV
+779 
-793 RRGEPAGGAAS
+793 
-804 GKRLLVLQLSLHHH
+804 
-818 PGTGHAARIY
+818 
-828 RAWLCHPG
+828 
-836 GHVPSGGEA
+836 
-845 EHRRAAEKSGYV
+845 
-857 TMETAGSRS
+857 
-866 ASRCFLNF
+866 LNF
-874 FALSCVLLE
+874 FNAMMTAILARSREFAVLQSVGMTGRQLETMLLWEGLLYPLGSGLIAGLLSAATTPLAGRLLE
-883 LY
+883 SAYWFYSYHYTITPVLAMLPAFILLGCAIPAVMYRQAVKQSIVERLRSLDT